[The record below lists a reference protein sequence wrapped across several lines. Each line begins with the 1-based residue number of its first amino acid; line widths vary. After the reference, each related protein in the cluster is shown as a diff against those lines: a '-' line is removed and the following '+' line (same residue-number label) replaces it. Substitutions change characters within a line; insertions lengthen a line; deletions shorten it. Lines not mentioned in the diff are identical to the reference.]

1 MLLFFDHNISTDTEN
16 FTFDRTESKHLV
28 KVLRKEKG
36 TQITLTNGKGLEWRG
51 ILTETSPHK
60 AIAKKTETHQ
70 HKRLNRKI
78 HLAIAPTKSNDRM
91 EWMIEKLTELG
102 ITSITPVLCDHSE
115 RRVVKIDRFIKIAV
129 AALKQSQ
136 QFFLP
141 QINPL
146 ISFEKHLS
154 KIKLPALI
162 AHCENTPKKELSKYA
177 LNCDEIMLF
186 VGPEGD
192 FSPREIKLATKLG
205 LESVSLGSQRFRTE
219 TAGLLGCHTLF
230 LKH

>member
-1 MLLFFDHNISTDTEN
+1 MLLFFDQNITIDTEE

-36 TQITLTNGKGLEWRG
+36 AQITLTNGRGLQWNG
-51 ILTETSPHK
+51 ILTEVSPNK
-60 AIAKKTETHQ
+60 STAKKTKAIH
-70 HKRLNRKI
+70 HLAPKKKI
-78 HLAIAPTKSNDRM
+78 HLAIAPTKRNERM
-91 EWMIEKLTELG
+91 EWMIEKLTEIG
-102 ITSITPVLCDHSE
+102 IASITPILCDHSE
-115 RRVVKIDRFIKIAV
+115 RKVVKTERYFKIAV

-146 ISFEKHLS
+146 TPFEAFLKTIKH
-154 KIKLPALI
+154 PALI
-162 AHCENTPKKELSKYA
+162 AHCSESPKCELSKYA
-177 LNCDEIMLF
+177 LNSDEITLF

-192 FSPREIKLATKLG
+192 FSSQEIKTAMTAG
-205 LESVSLGSQRFRTE
+205 LEAVSLGSQRFRTE

-230 LKH
+230 LK